1 MMRPDGS
8 GLIKIADTIGIS
20 TASETSG
27 VLDVSALVGYQP
39 GSVLLIS
46 NQGSK
51 SSLTVLINPESTRA

>member
-1 MMRPDGS
+1 MMKPDGS

-27 VLDVSALVGYQP
+27 ILDISILVGYQP
-39 GSVLLIS
+39 GSVLLTS

-51 SSLTVLINPESTRA
+51 SSLIVLINPEGMRA

>member
-51 SSLTVLINPESTRA
+51 SSLTVLINPEGVRL